1 MESSYSSR
9 KCVNLY
15 FEPPVLAEKTFVF
28 NPNTQTLSFVDH
40 TIKVIFIKSTL
51 PFVIF
56 LHGILTSMIR
66 KRRWRVSNLESNVI
80 QFFQLGKQFIH
91 YTIQ

>member
-1 MESSYSSR
+1 MKHISILVKTVKLFVFLSLPKSAIIMESSYSSR
-9 KCVNLY
+9 KCVNLH

-51 PFVIF
+51 P
-56 LHGILTSMIR
+56 LS
-66 KRRWRVSNLESNVI
+66 
-80 QFFQLGKQFIH
+80 FF
-91 YTIQ
+91 YTVYLLV